1 MKKGARFTTLVVA
14 LALVCGMVIGA
25 TASNGAAQL
34 IQAYLTPGRTVKYN
48 GEVQTMKDE
57 KGNVIYPISY
67 QGSTYLPIRAIAG
80 LLDVPVEWDGDTQTV
95 LLGAPAEGVDMIEG
109 FKPYT
114 SYKTDGMVQFVQNSD
129 KKTANA
135 GGVEISHWI
144 GFWRG
149 YTWQDKE
156 HTTSFNL
163 GGKYSTLTFKAYA
176 ASDVTLTVTGDNGQ
190 VLGEYQLVGGQ
201 VPQTFTV
208 NLLNTTQLSFT
219 RTAPEKSTGGCFI
232 FDAFLK

>member
-1 MKKGARFTTLVVA
+1 MNRKKPISI
-14 LALVCGMVIGA
+14 LALVLVMASCFALGA
-25 TASNGAAQL
+25 SASGALQE
-34 IQAYLTPGRTVKYN
+34 IKAYLDPSITIKLE
-48 GEVQTMKDE
+48 GEAQTFLDA
-57 KGNVIYPISY
+57 KGNRVYPITY
-67 QGSTYLPIRAIAG
+67 EGSTYLPVRAVAG
-80 LLDVPVEWDGDTQTV
+80 LAGYEVNWDQATKTV
-95 LLGAPAEGVDMIEG
+95 DLGETKGVDLIES

-190 VLGEYQLVGGQ
+190 VLGEYQLAGGQ
-201 VPQTFTV
+201 VPQTFTI